1 MERAVQVF
9 KSFEEAEKA
18 DESYY
23 RSLSPRERIELLL
36 TLREQFSPYSDEL
49 TKGFER
55 ICRVVENA

>member
-1 MERAVQVF
+1 MERVVHVF
-9 KSFEEAEKA
+9 KSFAEAEKA

-23 RSLSPRERIELLL
+23 RSLLPAERIELLL

-55 ICRVVENA
+55 VCRVVERT